1 MDKGSLLDVLQT
13 DRAHFPSTPKK
24 EKHVLLRNRE
34 ENHVVDLELS
44 ALSKGMPERIVAS
57 VAYQILWG
65 VAFLHFEN
73 SIHRDIKP
81 ANILVNSL
89 GEVKLSDFGI
99 SAMREPGEALNR
111 TVVGTTLYMSPER
124 LRAKPYGTPSDIWS
138 VGLVLL
144 ECLTG
149 QSPFFGISSVVEL
162 VLTIEEMA
170 IEDFLPPFISQ
181 GFTEVLA
188 GCLQSVPEKRIPAE
202 ILLQSPWFASHG
214 IHGRAEAVSIMKE
227 YLSETREVIL

>member
-149 QSPFFGISSVVEL
+149 QSPFFGISSVVRT
-162 VLTIEEMA
+162 VC
-170 IEDFLPPFISQ
+170 
-181 GFTEVLA
+181 G
-188 GCLQSVPEKRIPAE
+188 
-202 ILLQSPWFASHG
+202 
-214 IHGRAEAVSIMKE
+214 
-227 YLSETREVIL
+227 